1 MKPRQLV
8 MNRLYF
14 GLDPLKLR
22 AATGRAL
29 ARVVG
34 LPPERARVSATH
46 LRQDFAVDT
55 VQGQVLVDEFVAEG
69 LLDPPTARQQGYG
82 FTREFFELAAA
93 RVVEPL
99 PRTRARQLVAE
110 ANAFAE
116 RFNDDAV
123 HNPIEIA
130 GLAVYGDYMSRAAR
144 LEQLSLGV
152 LVRLRTPSRRTRFGR
167 MLTKA
172 QGADAIRTE
181 LRGLSSFVRVRLV
194 TELATLPR
202 PFSVVFQAEPGSEPD
217 SR

>member
-8 MNRLYF
+8 TDRLYF
-14 GLDPLKLR
+14 GMDALKLR

-46 LRQDFAVDT
+46 LCHDFAVDT

-69 LLDPPTARQQGYG
+69 LLDPPTASQSGYG
-82 FTREFFELAAA
+82 FTREFLELAAA

-99 PRTRARQLVAE
+99 PRARAKQLIAE
-110 ANAFAE
+110 ARAFAE

-123 HNPIEIA
+123 HNPVEIA
-130 GLAVYGDYMSRAAR
+130 ALAVHGDYMSRATG
-144 LEQLSLGV
+144 LEHLSFGV
-152 LVRLRTPSRRTRFGR
+152 LVQLRTPSRRTRFGR
-167 MLTKA
+167 MLSKA
-172 QGADAIRTE
+172 EGAEAIRAQ
-181 LRGLSSFVRVRLV
+181 LRELSSFVRVRLV

-202 PFSVVFQAEPGSEPD
+202 PFSVVFEAEPGREPD
-217 SR
+217 TK